1 MTLNGDIDK
10 TDLIYPSIFLDFYR
24 DCSIIHAI
32 EKANH
37 FSYDTFRINLYLIL
51 KRERFCLYIMEIR
64 DILKERLLCHGLLM

>member
-37 FSYDTFRINLYLIL
+37 FSYDTFRIPTLS
-51 KRERFCLYIMEIR
+51 
-64 DILKERLLCHGLLM
+64 